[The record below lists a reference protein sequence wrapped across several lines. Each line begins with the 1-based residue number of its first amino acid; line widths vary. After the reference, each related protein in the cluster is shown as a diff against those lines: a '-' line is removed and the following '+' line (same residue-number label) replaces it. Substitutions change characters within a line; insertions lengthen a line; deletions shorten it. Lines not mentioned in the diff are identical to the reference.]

1 MDYDPLHDV
10 DPKAWMALD
19 EYTRIDSV
27 ERYHRRRK
35 IRLPNAKLHATIH
48 TIVENQV
55 ALGDQYPAKSILAR
69 LMAEGLDRH
78 DAIHALGSVLS
89 RRMYKALK
97 NEGAGT
103 DLNAR
108 YLEEL
113 GQLTAESWRKQSP

>member
-55 ALGDQYPAKSILAR
+55 ALGDQYPAKSVLAR
-69 LMAEGLDRH
+69 LMSEGLDRH
-78 DAIHALGSVLS
+78 DAIHAIGSVLS

-97 NEGAGT
+97 HEDAGT
-103 DLNAR
+103 DLNAQ

-113 GQLTAESWRKQSP
+113 GRLTAESWRKQSP

>member
-1 MDYDPLHDV
+1 MNYDPFHDL
-10 DPKAWMALD
+10 DPKAWLAVD

-27 ERYHRRRK
+27 EQYHRRRK
-35 IRLPNAKLHATIH
+35 IQLPNAKVHATIH
-48 TIVENQV
+48 VIVENQV

-103 DLNAR
+103 DLNAQ